1 MIADQNQRPQICSFH
16 KFGHCKL
23 GEKCEKFHS
32 KRICRDTKCDVQHC
46 INRHPQ
52 PCKFFSLNICKF
64 PTSCSYDHKKV
75 DDMNSL
81 RSEVKELR
89 KNYGTLIT
97 IKRNQDDIIK
107 VLREKVNTLE
117 GGLLGVMRDMKELEI
132 DNDTRSGVGEDLPR
146 SKKRKKVQALKRSKS
161 MDLVVDAAS
170 EDMIIDGVNTL
181 KEIKWD
187 MEEDQNYK
195 EILKSEVIVLKMIEV
210 EMKEANDNIKTRKI
224 DETLSYMKNLRDKV
238 VRQNKILSVKIGN
251 NENYKEE
258 TGDTIEILGCVEV
271 ILARLEN
278 APKNKFRKVFE
289 EIMQKKV
296 IEEVKEIVGGK
307 QAVYWG
313 LYDENEF

>member
-1 MIADQNQRPQICSFH
+1 
-16 KFGHCKL
+16 
-23 GEKCEKFHS
+23 
-32 KRICRDTKCDVQHC
+32 
-46 INRHPQ
+46 
-52 PCKFFSLNICKF
+52 
-64 PTSCSYDHKKV
+64 
-75 DDMNSL
+75 
-81 RSEVKELR
+81 
-89 KNYGTLIT
+89 
-97 IKRNQDDIIK
+97 
-107 VLREKVNTLE
+107 
-117 GGLLGVMRDMKELEI
+117 
-132 DNDTRSGVGEDLPR
+132 
-146 SKKRKKVQALKRSKS
+146 
-161 MDLVVDAAS
+161 
-170 EDMIIDGVNTL
+170 
-181 KEIKWD
+181 

-195 EILKSEVIVLKMIEV
+195 EILKSEVKVLKMIEV